1 MKKQQSSSRERK
13 IIQTSVIGILG
24 NLVLV
29 GVKAVIGFISN
40 SSSIISD
47 AINNLSDA
55 LSSLV
60 TAIGTKLSNKR
71 PNKKHPFGYGRIE
84 YLTATIV
91 AALILFAGGT
101 AVYESVMS
109 LVNQEAPEYSVWSLI
124 VIGVAI
130 VVKIALG
137 LFFRIRGKKL
147 DSGALKNSGT
157 DALFDAILSTST
169 LVAALVSH
177 FTSVHL
183 EGYAGILIGLF
194 ILRSGVIAMKES
206 LSPILG
212 ERIDDELAHEIKAVI
227 CSHPGVKGAYDLVV
241 NNYGESQKIG
251 SVHIEVDDNMLASDI
266 YALEREIQAYCYQEH
281 QIILTV
287 GIYASN
293 DSTPLSKEIKGKA
306 KALVATEKDVIQWH
320 GFYYDQ
326 EREIVSFD
334 IIVSFDAKESQ
345 EEIASRIQSA
355 LEKDYPK
362 LRILVN
368 LDQDYAA

>member
-1 MKKQQSSSRERK
+1 MKNSTNSREK
-13 IIQTSVIGILG
+13 QIIVTSIIGILT
-24 NLVLV
+24 NLLLV
-29 GVKAVIGFISN
+29 GVKATIGILAH

-60 TAIGTKLSNKR
+60 TAIGTKLSTKK

-84 YLTATIV
+84 YLTASIV

-101 AVYESVMS
+101 AIYESVMS
-109 LVNQEAPEYSVWSLI
+109 LVNGDVPTYSTASLV
-124 VIGVAI
+124 VIGIAVA
-130 VVKIALG
+130 VKVGLG
-137 LFFRIRGKKL
+137 LFFRIRGKQL
-147 DSGALKNSGT
+147 DSAALKNSGT

-169 LVAALVSH
+169 LVAAIISN

-212 ERIDDELAHEIKAVI
+212 ERIEDSFAHDLKAVI
-227 CSHPGVKGAYDLVV
+227 CSHPGVKGAYDLII
-241 NNYGESQKIG
+241 NSYGEGKKIG
-251 SVHIEVDDNMLASDI
+251 SVHIEVDDQMVASDI
-266 YALEREIQAYCYQEH
+266 YALEREIQAYCYQEY
-281 QIILTV
+281 QIIMTV

-293 DSTPLSKEIKGKA
+293 DSSPLGKEIRQKA
-306 KALVATEKDVIQWH
+306 QALVAKEKDIIQWH
-320 GFYYDQ
+320 GFYFDP

-334 IIVSFDAKESQ
+334 IIVSFDAKE
-345 EEIASRIQSA
+345 EPNAIAERIRSA
-355 LEKDYPK
+355 LEADYTK
-362 LRILVN
+362 LRFYVN
-368 LDQDYAA
+368 LDQDFAG

>member
-1 MKKQQSSSRERK
+1 MPVNREKK
-13 IIQTSVIGILG
+13 IVQTSIIGIIG
-24 NLVLV
+24 NILLVA
-29 GVKAVIGFISN
+29 VKAVIGVLAH

-60 TAIGTKLSNKR
+60 TAVGTKLSNKR

-101 AVYESVMS
+101 AIYESITS
-109 LVNQEAPEYSVWSLI
+109 LVNGEAPEYSTWSLI
-124 VIGVAI
+124 IIGVAI
-130 VVKIALG
+130 AVKVALG
-137 LFFRIRGKKL
+137 IFFRIRAKQL
-147 DSGALKNSGT
+147 DSAALKNSGT

-169 LVAALVSH
+169 LVAAIVSF

-212 ERIDDELAHEIKAVI
+212 ERIDDVFARELKSVI
-227 CSHPGVKGAYDLVV
+227 CSHPAVKGAYDLVIHS
-241 NNYGESQKIG
+241 YGETRKIG
-251 SVHIEVDDNMLASDI
+251 SVHIEVDDAMVASDI
-266 YALEREIQAYCYQEH
+266 YALEREIQTYCYQTH
-281 QIILTV
+281 GIIMTV

-293 DSTPLSKEIKGKA
+293 DSTPLGKEIKAKA
-306 KALVATEKDVIQWH
+306 KELVANEKDVLQWH
-320 GFYYDQ
+320 GFYYDE

-345 EEIASRIQSA
+345 EEIASRIQKK
-355 LEKDYPK
+355 LEADYPK

-368 LDQDYAA
+368 LDQDYAS

>member
-1 MKKQQSSSRERK
+1 MSETKVQNREKQ
-13 IIQTSVIGILG
+13 IVTTSIIGILA
-24 NLVLV
+24 NLLLV
-29 GVKAVIGFISN
+29 GVKAFIGFIAH

-101 AVYESVMS
+101 AIYESITS
-109 LVNQEAPEYSVWSLI
+109 LVNGEAPEYSVWSLI
-124 VIGVAI
+124 VIGVAVGVK
-130 VVKIALG
+130 VVLG
-137 LFFRIRGKKL
+137 LFFRYRGKKL

-177 FTSVHL
+177 FTGVHL

-194 ILRSGVIAMKES
+194 ILRSGVLAMIES

-212 ERIDDELAHEIKAVI
+212 ERIDDAFAHELKAVI
-227 CSHPGVKGAYDLVV
+227 CSHPGVKGAYDLIV
-241 NNYGESQKIG
+241 NSYGESRKIG
-251 SVHIEVDDNMLASDI
+251 SVHIEVDDAMTANDI
-266 YALEREIQAYCYQEH
+266 YALEREIQAYCYSEH
-281 QIILTV
+281 KIIMTV

-293 DSTPLSKEIKGKA
+293 DSDPLAKEIKARA
-306 KALVATEKDVIQWH
+306 KELVGQEKDVIQWH
-320 GFYYDQ
+320 GFYFDK

-334 IIVSFDAKESQ
+334 IIVDFDSKEKQ
-345 EEIASRIQSA
+345 EDIASRIQNA
-355 LEKDYPK
+355 LEAEYPK

-368 LDQDYAA
+368 LDQDFAA

>member
-1 MKKQQSSSRERK
+1 MTAATREKK
-13 IIQTSVIGILG
+13 IVQTSVIGILG
-24 NLVLV
+24 NILLV
-29 GVKAVIGFISN
+29 GVKAVIGVLAH
-40 SSSIISD
+40 SSSILSD

-101 AVYESVMS
+101 AIYESVTS
-109 LVNQEAPEYSVWSLI
+109 LINGEAPEYSIWSLI
-124 VIGVAI
+124 VIGAAI
-130 VVKIALG
+130 LVKVALG
-137 LFFRIRGKKL
+137 LFFHIRAKKL
-147 DSGALKNSGT
+147 DSAALKNSGT

-169 LVAALVSH
+169 LVAAIVSF
-177 FTSVHL
+177 FTPVHL

-212 ERIDDELAHEIKAVI
+212 DRLDDQFAHALKAVL
-227 CSHPGVKGAYDLVV
+227 CSHPGVKGAYDLIIHS
-241 NNYGESQKIG
+241 YGETKKIG
-251 SVHIEVDDNMLASDI
+251 SIHIEVDDAMKASDI
-266 YALEREIQAYCYQEH
+266 YALEREIQTYCYQTH
-281 QIILTV
+281 GIIMTV

-293 DSTPLSKEIKGKA
+293 DSTPLGKEIKAKA
-306 KALVATEKDVIQWH
+306 KELVANEKDVIQWH
-320 GFYYDQ
+320 GFYFDE
-326 EREIVSFD
+326 EREVVSFD

-345 EEIASRIQSA
+345 EAIASRIQKA
-355 LEKDYPK
+355 LEADYPK

>member
-1 MKKQQSSSRERK
+1 MKQTMPVNREKK
-13 IIQTSVIGILG
+13 IVQTSIIGIIG
-24 NLVLV
+24 NILLVA
-29 GVKAVIGFISN
+29 VKAVIGVLAH

-60 TAIGTKLSNKR
+60 TAVGTKLSNKR

-101 AVYESVMS
+101 AIYESITS
-109 LVNQEAPEYSVWSLI
+109 LVNGEAPEYSTWSLI
-124 VIGVAI
+124 IIGVAI
-130 VVKIALG
+130 AVKVALG
-137 LFFRIRGKKL
+137 IFFRIRAKQL
-147 DSGALKNSGT
+147 DSAALKNSGT
-157 DALFDAILSTST
+157 DALFDAVLSTST
-169 LVAALVSH
+169 LVAAIVSF

-206 LSPILG
+206 LSLILG
-212 ERIDDELAHEIKAVI
+212 ERIDDVFARELKSVI
-227 CSHPGVKGAYDLVV
+227 CSHPGVKGAYDLVIHS
-241 NNYGESQKIG
+241 YGETRKIG
-251 SVHIEVDDNMLASDI
+251 SVHIEVDDAMVASDI
-266 YALEREIQAYCYQEH
+266 YALEREIQTYCYQTH
-281 QIILTV
+281 GIIMTV

-293 DSTPLSKEIKGKA
+293 DSTPLGKEIKAKA
-306 KALVATEKDVIQWH
+306 KELVANEKDVLQWH
-320 GFYYDQ
+320 GFYYDE

-345 EEIASRIQSA
+345 EEIASRIQKK
-355 LEKDYPK
+355 LEADYPK

-368 LDQDYAA
+368 LDQDYAS